1 MNIKRSL
8 IGLLVVLG
16 FAFHDAQAQGSIM
29 LVGGGS
35 ENYNDWS
42 DNPYRWLVTHAPNRK
57 IAVLHYSDTT
67 TWFTSYFPW
76 LSPCTVSN
84 RAITSIAQANDS
96 ATYRFILEH
105 DGIFL
110 RGGDQAQYVA
120 LWKGTLAEQALREVF
135 QRGGVLGGTS
145 AGEMVLSDV
154 SFTSGTT
161 NPWTILRTPTTSMTL
176 VDDFLPLATNT
187 LAESHTNE
195 RGRIGRLPVF
205 LARYKNTTGRSI
217 TGLGVDANTAIVI
230 NSNGVGEVMGGSA
243 VAVLRWDA
251 ETAYSVEAG
260 KPFALQNMR
269 YDNLLPGWKIDLG
282 TGEITPPPSAVAFT
296 ASSLSMPA
304 GSVIL
309 DGSGNAADWAA
320 TGGSLRRLQALLS
333 GAADSVGIV
342 ASPATPSSATT
353 VQTTLAGWGVATRI
367 IWIDEGRKNDAV
379 TTAMIT
385 ASAAII
391 FAGNSIDSLSRFFS
405 STTVGAAFLSRVS
418 GGMSTLFLGEDVMLA
433 GEQAVGGLYSN
444 SYSAYYGLLTQVPG
458 LGLLKGMQLA
468 PRFYQNTNNTVGYDQ
483 SENRSM
489 GMLWSMGQSR
499 LPYGFLIDAGAH
511 LVLTNDSISVFGV
524 LSNSTPVIQIDARN
538 AVWTDFP
545 TFKRPGRPNAV
556 KNAALAGA
564 RLHILRTGE
573 TTPLTSIGKDES
585 IIPERAVL
593 QQNYPNPFNPM
604 TNIDYRLSIG
614 GTVRITIS
622 DILGRELVV
631 LVDGR
636 QPQGRYSATW
646 DASGFPSGIYFYRM
660 VFNGTTQIR
669 KMILMK

>member
-1 MNIKRSL
+1 
-8 IGLLVVLG
+8 
-16 FAFHDAQAQGSIM
+16 
-29 LVGGGS
+29 
-35 ENYNDWS
+35 
-42 DNPYRWLVTHAPNRK
+42 
-57 IAVLHYSDTT
+57 
-67 TWFTSYFPW
+67 
-76 LSPCTVSN
+76 
-84 RAITSIAQANDS
+84 
-96 ATYRFILEH
+96 
-105 DGIFL
+105 L

-120 LWKGTLAEQALREVF
+120 LWKGTLTEQALREVF

-161 NPWTILRTPTTSMTL
+161 SPWTILRTPTTSMTL

-205 LARYKNTTGRSI
+205 LARYKNTTGRSV
-217 TGLGVDANTAIVI
+217 TGLGVDVNTAIVI
-230 NSNGVGEVMGGSA
+230 DSNGVGEVMGGSA

-251 ETAYSVEAG
+251 ETAYSIEAG

-269 YDNLLPGWKIDLG
+269 YDNLLPGWKMNLG

-304 GSVIL
+304 GPVIL
-309 DGSGNAADWAA
+309 DGSGNAADWTA
-320 TGGSLRRLQALLS
+320 TAGSLRRLQTLLS
-333 GAADSVGIV
+333 GATDSVGIV

-353 VQTTLAGWGVATRI
+353 VQTTLAGWGIASRI
-367 IWIDEGRKNDAV
+367 IWIDEGRKNDAA
-379 TTAMIT
+379 TAAMVT

-405 STTVGAAFLSRVS
+405 STTVGAAFQSRVS
-418 GGMSTLFLGEDVMLA
+418 SGMSTLFLGEDVMLA
-433 GEQAVGGLYSN
+433 GEQAVSGLYSN

-511 LVLTNDSISVFGV
+511 VVFSNDSISVFGV

-556 KNAALAGA
+556 KNAALVGA
-564 RLHILRTGE
+564 RLHVLRTGE
-573 TTPLTSIGKDES
+573 TTPLTSIGTDES

-593 QQNYPNPFNPM
+593 EQNYPNPFNPE
-604 TNIDYRLSIG
+604 TNFGFRIAEFGFIDLA
-614 GTVRITIS
+614 VH
-622 DILGRELVV
+622 DILGREVAILANGLRAPGSYTV
-631 LVDGR
+631 
-636 QPQGRYSATW
+636 TW
-646 DASGFPSGIYFYRM
+646 DASEFPSGIYFCRM